1 LLCIIVEMRFVLFVF
16 VSVLVVSCKKDDLS
30 KGEDNLFFADFS
42 KIGDETRFEDGVNSY
57 GNGPGIRTYED
68 SIGRL
73 HNEFTRFITNPL
85 DSTHGRNTLSIQMV
99 RFLTD
104 TLLPSYEVS
113 FSFFDEGVYDYGSY
127 TLDSTTGGINGVVI
141 EYVDNDSVLWTTDK
155 KIDWQEGWS
164 NFEITSHNA
173 VEEELFGGKTK
184 GTFNCRVFDGLG
196 SHIDLTNGSFH
207 ARTIYQ
213 Q

>member
-1 LLCIIVEMRFVLFVF
+1 MRLFVF
-16 VSVLVVSCKKDDLS
+16 IFILVLVVSCKKDDLP
-30 KGEDNLFFADFS
+30 KGEDNLFFVEFL
-42 KIGDETRFEDGVNSY
+42 KNGDAIRFEDGVDGY

-85 DSTHGRNTLSIQMV
+85 DSAYGRNTLTIQMV
-99 RFLTD
+99 RFLID
-104 TLLPSYEVS
+104 TLLPSEEVS
-113 FSFFDEGVYDYGSY
+113 FSFFDEAAYDYGSY
-127 TLDSTTGGINGVVI
+127 TLDSSTGGINGVMI
-141 EYVDNDSVLWTTDK
+141 EYVDNDSVLWTTDR
-155 KIDWQEGWS
+155 KIGLQESWS
-164 NFEITSHNA
+164 DFEITSHNA

-184 GTFNCRVFDGLG
+184 GNFNCRVFDGLG
-196 SHIDLTNGSFH
+196 SHLDFTNGTFH